1 MGRKPASCPFSML
14 KKGWERLDDMKEM
27 WVDVLGY
34 EGLYKVSNLGRVK
47 SLDRVSRDGRT
58 RRGRIIS
65 TKENN
70 RGYAQVHLCK
80 NGSCKMKLLHRLV
93 AEAFIQN
100 PNNLPQVNHKDEDK
114 SNNCAINL
122 EWCTNLYNR
131 RYGTGYQRSVDG
143 HDYKK
148 ISDANKKPVIQYDL
162 KMNEICRWPS
172 VLEAVKSVG
181 KDHRS
186 SSYISRA
193 CSGKRNQAYGYVWRY
208 EL

>member
-1 MGRKPASCPFSML
+1 
-14 KKGWERLDDMKEM
+14 MKET
-27 WVDVLGY
+27 WKNVRGY
-34 EGLYKVSNLGRVK
+34 EGLYQVSNLGRVK
-47 SLDRVSRDGRT
+47 SLDRVSDDGKIRH
-58 RRGRIIS
+58 GRIIS
-65 TKENN
+65 TKQNN
-70 RGYAQVHLCK
+70 RGYLQVHLYR

-100 PNNLPQVNHKDEDK
+100 LDSLPQVNHKDENK
-114 SNNCAINL
+114 SNNYASNL

-131 RYGTGYQRSVDG
+131 RYGTGYQRSVEG
-143 HDYKK
+143 HDYKRL
-148 ISDANKKPVIQYDL
+148 SEFNKKPVIQYDL